1 MGLDLYIEAR
11 ICEKSTGRII
21 SCAEL
26 SDDGYFEVCYFR
38 GYCFQSMGC
47 EIAFT
52 CLRNGGSTEDETYYY
67 FPLTLLDKIYE
78 CIEETDTL
86 DGYEWKEVQVKRNL
100 AALEAFMKVL
110 EQIENGDTIDK
121 EYFNRN
127 STTGKK
133 SFIISADNLES
144 FIKHPSAYDISMRYI
159 YSC

>member
-11 ICEKSTGRII
+11 ISEKSTGRII
-21 SCAEL
+21 SCSEL

-38 GYCFQSMGC
+38 GHCFQSMGC

-52 CLRNGGSTEDETYYY
+52 CLRNGGCTEDETYYY
-67 FPLTLLDKIYE
+67 FPLTILDKIYE

-86 DGYEWKEVQVKRNL
+86 DGYEWKDVQVKRNL
-100 AALEAFMKVL
+100 AALEAFLKVL
-110 EQIENGDTIDK
+110 EKIENGDTVEK
-121 EYFNRN
+121 EYFKRN

-133 SFIISADNLES
+133 SVFTSDDDLEAFII
-144 FIKHPSAYDISMRYI
+144 HPSAYDISMRFI